1 MKHHVD
7 LLVNLKNVHDMVC
20 NTNQISY
27 VLIFFPIGD
36 LNEQGK
42 DVYNILINR
51 CTSNSS
57 SSSSNPEKSDS
68 HSHYSSIS
76 TDNDDNHSISS
87 LNSRSSSIN
96 KHDQQ
101 HSLTGQP
108 LPPPPDLTSL
118 GSKLTTATMAH
129 AFKLPASLT
138 TNKYRI
144 KSMNKN

>member
-1 MKHHVD
+1 MKHRVD
-7 LLVNLKNVHDMVC
+7 LHVNLKNVHDVVC
-20 NTNQISY
+20 NFSLISSS
-27 VLIFFPIGD
+27 LPFSIGD

-42 DVYNILINR
+42 DVYNLLINR

-96 KHDQQ
+96 KNEQ
-101 HSLTGQP
+101 HSITGQP

-129 AFKLPASLT
+129 TFKLPASLT

-144 KSMNKN
+144 KSMKND